1 MKFTQYYSSSEGN
14 LYIVEAVNGERLMI
28 ECGVPW
34 KKILPALRYDLKGVV
49 GCLITH
55 EHKDHCRAVEDV
67 MRAGIPVYG
76 SLGTLDALGILSNR
90 KTYPIVAFEAT
101 WIGKCFAVKPYNA
114 VHDAIE
120 PYYFW
125 IREKIK
131 GVEMGEN
138 LLFVTDTNNILQK
151 FRAKF
156 KIIAIE
162 CSYDYEIVEKMVDGG
177 GIGQRQGVRL
187 MESHMAK
194 GNCLKYLMT
203 KCDLGK
209 CEEIHLLHLS
219 GGNIDKEKTRAEF
232 ERELMI
238 KTIICEGK

>member
-1 MKFTQYYSSSEGN
+1 MKFIQYYSSSEGN

-34 KKILPALRYDLKGVV
+34 KKILAALRYDLSGVN
-49 GCLITH
+49 CILTH
-55 EHKDHCRAVEDV
+55 EHKDHCRSVKDV
-67 MRAGIPVYG
+67 IKAGIPVYG
-76 SLGTLDALGILSNR
+76 SLGTLDACGVFGERRVTAI
-90 KTYPIVAFEAT
+90 TAFEPVK
-101 WIGKCFAVKPYNA
+101 IGKSFAVKPYNA

-120 PYYFW
+120 PYYYW
-125 IREKIK
+125 IREKIDNE
-131 GVEMGEN
+131 GNGEN
-138 LLFVTDTNNILQK
+138 LLFITDTNNIIQK
-151 FRAKF
+151 FQAKF

-162 CSYDYEIVEKMVDGG
+162 CNYDIEIVKKIIEGG
-177 GIGQRQGVRL
+177 EINQRLRVIRL

-194 GNCLKYLMT
+194 GNCLKYLLS

-232 ERELMI
+232 EKELMVSV
-238 KTIICEGK
+238 KII